1 MSFILQVLFYKL
13 RLIFHVCLRFL
24 PLLWV
29 ASVCGPT
36 KTAGCL
42 SNCFCSWERNYI
54 ICLGSWQ
61 LTAYSSPPLPN
72 IKMFT
77 FKPGIVGQAMFSVFK
92 IKANPNF
99 PAPPQQMTRKVR
111 FPNISGWCL
120 FLVSVGLLNYPQLL
134 LTRSFPSHTLAAT
147 CPLIQSSNHRM
158 NNF

>member
-1 MSFILQVLFYKL
+1 MVAFILQVPFYKL

-29 ASVCGPT
+29 AFVCGPT

-42 SNCFCSWERNYI
+42 SNCFCGWERNYI
-54 ICLGSWQ
+54 ICLGSWY
-61 LTAYSSPPLPN
+61 LTAHSLPPLPN

-77 FKPGIVGQAMFSVFK
+77 SKSGIAGQAMFSVFK
-92 IKANPNF
+92 IKANLSF
-99 PAPPQQMTRKVR
+99 PSPHKWHVKVR

-120 FLVSVGLLNYPQLL
+120 FLVLVGLLNYPLL
-134 LTRSFPSHTLAAT
+134 PLMRSFPSHTLAVT
-147 CPLIQSSNHRM
+147 CPLIQSSNHYM